1 MKLIKGIA
9 LGLVFS
15 LACATGFAAE
25 KVEKAKD
32 AVRPTRY
39 HSIVS
44 SAGKNMPS
52 DNFAGKTTATEM
64 KEALKSDEANSL
76 LYIKYSESKVLSF
89 KDLAKDRGACRQIIY
104 ASPKDKIL
112 ELYTNDKKVFNQMYK
127 NLKAYTG
134 EFNLVDGYKV
144 VCDKSPAAK
153 LDNGKTMYKFWF
165 KKVKPDNRVVR
176 VVGAPYAYDYPIHMG
191 VYWGPRYYRHHHH
204 HIVKPAPRPVPRPAP
219 RR

>member
-1 MKLIKGIA
+1 MKLIKGVA
-9 LGLVFS
+9 LGIVFS

-25 KVEKAKD
+25 KTEKNKD
-32 AVRPTRY
+32 LVKPPRY
-39 HSIVS
+39 HSI
-44 SAGKNMPS
+44 APINIKNMPN
-52 DNFAGKTTATEM
+52 DNLTGRINAAKM
-64 KEALKSDEANSL
+64 KEALKADEANSL
-76 LYIKYSESKVLSF
+76 LYIKYSENKVLSF

-104 ASPKDKIL
+104 ASPNNQIL
-112 ELYTNDKKVFNQMYK
+112 ELYTNDKKVFHQMYK

-144 VCDKSPAAK
+144 VCDKSPAIK

-176 VVGAPYAYDYPIHMG
+176 VIGSPYPYDYPVHMG

-204 HIVKPAPRPVPRPAP
+204 HIVRPVPRPAP